1 MKAARIWLA
10 FHPKLDSSSTHSS
23 NFVPVHIHTDNDFD
37 TSVYVQLVLAVSKLP
52 NFDYDDKRASQL
64 GDMDFEP
71 QDCVTS
77 EEWHRAGLP
86 VPTPREVESIGALEL
101 ARFLRDK
108 REVS

>member
-1 MKAARIWLA
+1 MTTKEHLNLETWIL
-10 FHPKLDSSSTHSS
+10 
-23 NFVPVHIHTDNDFD
+23 N
-37 TSVYVQLVLAVSKLP
+37 
-52 NFDYDDKRASQL
+52 
-64 GDMDFEP
+64 